1 MSISTVDSEQNIL
14 APAKREI
21 RRSWLIGAILAVWAV
36 VGTAL
41 NGKSNF
47 EIGVFEDT
55 AMSTKVGE
63 WAKLIRANRDS
74 TFFNLIINPIRD
86 AINGFVELTRSI
98 ISVPLEGSKIPLL
111 GWLGVL
117 VLIGFI
123 VYATSNLRTSI
134 LAMVLVF
141 GTGALGQWTNSMDA
155 LALTITAVIL
165 SLAIGIPLG
174 IWGGLS
180 DRGLKILTPTLDLAQ
195 ILPTLVYL
203 APLALFF
210 MIGPASATIA
220 TMVYCIPIAIRI
232 TAFGIRGVP
241 KSPVE
246 ASVSMGT
253 TKRQLL
259 TKVQL
264 PMASRTLIMGVNQ
277 TMLAA
282 MSFAVI
288 ATLIGAPG
296 LGKPVI
302 NALTIRDVGN
312 GFVAGFAVVFLAIM
326 LDRSTSA
333 IVHKRDSFVPP
344 SESALKRRRY
354 AIIASGVGTVIAVI
368 LSRQFKWAAFFP
380 ESVSI
385 AKPVA
390 NAMDAFT
397 TWTVDNLGFFTE
409 GLNKAVTIG
418 VLNPLEKL
426 LTGSPWYVTT
436 LAIVGISLVLG
447 GIRSSIVTL
456 VLLLGVVS
464 TGVWNSTM
472 ITFTQTI
479 VATLLTMIVGV
490 IFGVWIGR
498 SEKADKILRPF
509 LDAAQVLPAFVYLVP
524 MLGFFGPSRFTGI
537 ATGIVYS
544 IPIVVKIVGQ
554 GIREVPKTIIEAATS
569 AGSTTWQLITKVQ
582 LPAAKN
588 SLLLATNQGLI
599 FVLAVVVIGGFV
611 GSGGL
616 GYLVLLGNSK
626 PEMQGKGLVAGFAI
640 LLLGVM
646 IDRIAQYTVRRNSAP
661 KQ

>member
-1 MSISTVDSEQNIL
+1 MDREEKLI
-14 APAKREI
+14 APAKRETHRGWI
-21 RRSWLIGAILAVWAV
+21 ITGILALWAI
-36 VGTAL
+36 VGTVL

-55 AMSTKVGE
+55 SMTAKVGQ

-74 TFFNLIINPIRD
+74 SFFTYLINPIRD
-86 AINGFVELTRSI
+86 AINGFVEIIRST
-98 ISVPLEGSKIPLL
+98 ISQPIAGSTIPLL

-117 VLIGFI
+117 ALIGFI
-123 VYATSNLRTSI
+123 VYVTSNLRTSI

-141 GTGALGQWTNSMDA
+141 GTGALGMWTDSMDA
-155 LALTITAVIL
+155 LALTIASVLL

-174 IWGGLS
+174 VWGGLS
-180 DRGLKILTPTLDLAQ
+180 DFGLKLMTPILDLAQ

-210 MIGPASATIA
+210 LIGPASATIA

-264 PMASRTLIMGVNQ
+264 PMASRTLILGVNQ

-302 NALTIRDVGN
+302 NALTIRDVGK

-344 SESALKRRRY
+344 SEKAIKRRRLGK
-354 AIIASGVGTVIAVI
+354 IIAGVITIAAIV

-380 ESVSI
+380 TQISI
-385 AKPVA
+385 NKLVG
-390 NAMDAFT
+390 NAADSFT
-397 TWTVDNLGFFTE
+397 NWTVTNLGFLTE
-409 GLNKAVTIG
+409 GLNQAVTVI
-418 VLNPLEKL
+418 VLNPLEKI
-426 LTGSPWYVTT
+426 LTGSPWFVTT
-436 LAIVGISLVLG
+436 ASIVAISLVLG
-447 GIRSSIVTL
+447 GIRSAILTL
-456 VLLLGVVS
+456 ALLLGIVA
-464 TGVWNSTM
+464 TGIWYATM

-479 VATLLTMIVGV
+479 VATLLTMMVGV
-490 IFGVWIGR
+490 VLGVWIGR
-498 SEKADKILRPF
+498 NDRANQIMRPF

-524 MLGFFGPSRFTGI
+524 MLGFFGASRFTGI

-554 GIREVPKTIIEAATS
+554 GIRDVPKTIIEAATS
-569 AGSTTWQLITKVQ
+569 SGSTTWQLITKVQ

-626 PEMQGKGLVAGFAI
+626 PEMQGKGLVAGLAI

-661 KQ
+661 KH

>member
-1 MSISTVDSEQNIL
+1 MSREENLI
-14 APAKREI
+14 APAKRETHRGWI
-21 RRSWLIGAILAVWAV
+21 ITGILALWAII
-36 VGTAL
+36 GTVL

-55 AMSTKVGE
+55 SMTAKVGQ

-74 TFFNLIINPIRD
+74 SFFTYVINPIRD
-86 AINGFVELTRSI
+86 AINGFVEFIRST
-98 ISVPLEGSKIPLL
+98 ISQPIAGSTIPLL

-117 VLIGFI
+117 ALIGFI
-123 VYATSNLRTSI
+123 VYVTSNLRTSI

-141 GTGALGQWTNSMDA
+141 GTGALGMWTDSMDA
-155 LALTITAVIL
+155 LALTIASVLL

-174 IWGGLS
+174 VWGGLS
-180 DRGLKILTPTLDLAQ
+180 DFGLKLMTPILDLAQ

-210 MIGPASATIA
+210 LIGPASATIA

-264 PMASRTLIMGVNQ
+264 PMASRTLILGVNQ

-302 NALTIRDVGN
+302 NALTIRDVGK

-344 SESALKRRRY
+344 SEKAIKRRRLGK
-354 AIIASGVGTVIAVI
+354 IIAGVFTVVAIV

-380 ESVSI
+380 TEISI
-385 AKPVA
+385 SKLVG
-390 NAMDAFT
+390 NAADSFT
-397 TWTVDNLGFFTE
+397 NWTVTNLGFLTE
-409 GLNKAVTIG
+409 GLNQAVTVI
-418 VLNPLEKL
+418 VLNPLEKI
-426 LTGSPWYVTT
+426 LTGSPWFVTT
-436 LAIVGISLVLG
+436 AAIVAISLVLG
-447 GIRSSIVTL
+447 GIRSAILTL
-456 VLLLGVVS
+456 VLLLGIVA
-464 TGVWNSTM
+464 TGIWYATM

-479 VATLLTMIVGV
+479 VATLLTMMVGV
-490 IFGVWIGR
+490 VLGVWIGR
-498 SEKADKILRPF
+498 NDRANQIMRPF

-524 MLGFFGPSRFTGI
+524 MLGFFGASRFTGI

-554 GIREVPKTIIEAATS
+554 GIRDVPKTIIEAATS

-626 PEMQGKGLVAGFAI
+626 PEMQGKGLVAGLAI

-661 KQ
+661 KH

>member
-1 MSISTVDSEQNIL
+1 MSEVFDSFK
-14 APAKREI
+14 PGKREVK
-21 RRSWLIGAILAVWAV
+21 RSWIIGSILLVWAV
-36 VGTAL
+36 VGTL
-41 NGKSNF
+41 FNGKSNF
-47 EIGVFEDT
+47 EIGVFDDT
-55 AMSTKVGE
+55 AMTSKAGE

-74 TFFNLIINPIRD
+74 GFFTYFINPIRD
-86 AINGFVELTRSI
+86 FINSFVEI
-98 ISVPLEGSKIPLL
+98 IRTTIAQPLEGASIPLL

-117 VLIGFI
+117 AFVGFI
-123 VYATSNLRTSI
+123 VYLTSNLKTSI
-134 LAMVLVF
+134 LAMSLVF
-141 GTGALGQWTNSMDA
+141 ATGALGTWTDSMDS
-155 LALTITAVIL
+155 LALTIASVIL
-165 SLAIGIPLG
+165 SLSIGIPLG
-174 IWGGLS
+174 IWGGIS
-180 DRGLKILTPTLDLAQ
+180 NFGLKLMTPILDLAQ

-210 MIGPASATIA
+210 LIGPASATIA
-220 TMVYCIPIAIRI
+220 TMVYCIPIAVRI
-232 TAFGIRGVP
+232 TAFGIRAVP

-246 ASVSMGT
+246 ASISLGT

-259 TKVQL
+259 TQVQM
-264 PMASRTLIMGVNQ
+264 PMAARTLIMGINQ

-302 NALTIRDVGN
+302 NALTIRDVGK
-312 GFVAGFAVVFLAIM
+312 GFVAGLSVVFLAIM
-326 LDRSTSA
+326 LDRATTA
-333 IVHKRDSFVPP
+333 IVHKRDTFIPP
-344 SESALKRRRY
+344 TPAALKRRRFG
-354 AIIASGVGTVIAVI
+354 IAFAGIGTALAVI
-368 LSRQFKWAAFFP
+368 LSRQFKWAAYFP
-380 ESVSI
+380 KEISI

-390 NAMDAFT
+390 SAADGFT
-397 TWTVDNLGFFTE
+397 EWTVSNLGFITE
-409 GLNKAVTIG
+409 GLNKAVTLG

-426 LTGSPWYVTT
+426 LTGSPWYLTT
-436 LAIVGISLVLG
+436 AAIVLISLVLG
-447 GIRSSIVTL
+447 GIRSAFITAI
-456 VLLLGVVS
+456 LLLGIVS
-464 TGVWNSTM
+464 TGIWNATM
-472 ITFTQTI
+472 VTFTQTI
-479 VATLLTMIVGV
+479 VATLLTMIIGV
-490 IFGVWIGR
+490 VLGVWIGR
-498 SEKADKILRPF
+498 SDRADRILRPF

-524 MLGFFGPSRFTGI
+524 MLGFFGASRFTGI

-554 GIREVPKTIIEAATS
+554 GIREVPKTIIEAATA

-582 LPAAKN
+582 LPATKN

-626 PEMQGKGLVAGFAI
+626 PEMQGKGLVAGLAI

-661 KQ
+661 KH